1 MAKEDYLIKLSMM
14 QQEAEK
20 LQEQVGI
27 INQQVA
33 EFEVLKLSL
42 SNIGEN
48 KEILANLGKGVF
60 VKSEIKDKELFV
72 SIGEGVVV
80 RKNVDEAYKIIDKQI
95 AELGELKKNILHEVE
110 KINSN
115 LQELLEEARKSQL

>member
-27 INQQVA
+27 INQQIA

-72 SIGEGVVV
+72 NIGQGIIV
-80 RKNVDEAYKIIDKQI
+80 RKNVDEACKIIDKQI
-95 AELGELKKNILHEVE
+95 SELGELKRNILHEVE

-115 LQELLEEARKSQL
+115 LQELLEEARKSQF